1 MKTMFEWLMALVTMV
16 ATTGCVV
23 IPARYAVDKDG
34 KTVMVEPERVVPAP
48 IVVNTYPA
56 YPYYPERVYY
66 EPAPVYYGPSVV
78 YERPIVYSSY
88 YRPVVYRSYHAPY
101 RVARPVRTIV
111 IGGHGGGGHHRRHR

>member
-1 MKTMFEWLMALVTMV
+1 MV
-16 ATTGCVV
+16 LLGASSCMVMPAQYATDVN
-23 IPARYAVDKDG
+23 G
-34 KTVMVEPERVVPAP
+34 KTVMTQPERLVLAP
-48 IVVNTYPA
+48 ITVNTYPA

-111 IGGHGGGGHHRRHR
+111 IGGHGGGGGHHRRHR